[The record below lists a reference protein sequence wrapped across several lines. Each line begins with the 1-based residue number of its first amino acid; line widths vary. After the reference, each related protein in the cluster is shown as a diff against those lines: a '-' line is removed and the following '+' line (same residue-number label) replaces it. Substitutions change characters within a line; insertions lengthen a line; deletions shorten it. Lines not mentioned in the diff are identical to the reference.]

1 MNKHECPAMVEI
13 TVDDI
18 LIKNEECL
26 FSDDHYA
33 QLLIRGND
41 GEKINLADLL
51 PADVELGEWSK
62 ARGSVTVAGVQYEVY
77 QHSGI
82 ETEVLVQMGMHT
94 GLNDI

>member
-33 QLLIRGND
+33 QLLIRGNE

>member
-1 MNKHECPAMVEI
+1 MKKNACPAMVEI

-18 LIKNEECL
+18 LINNEACL

-33 QLLIRGND
+33 QLLIKGNY

-62 ARGSVTVAGVQYEVY
+62 ASGSVTVAGVQYEVY

-82 ETEVLVQMGMHT
+82 ETDVLVQVGMHT
-94 GLNDI
+94 GLNDV

>member
-18 LIKNEECL
+18 LIKNEEYL

-33 QLLIRGND
+33 QLLIKGND
-41 GEKINLADLL
+41 GEKINQANLL
-51 PADVELGEWSK
+51 PADVELGAWSK
-62 ARGSVTVAGVQYEVY
+62 ATGSVTVDGVQYEVY

-82 ETEVLVQMGMHT
+82 ETEVLVQVGMHT
-94 GLNDI
+94 GLSDV

>member
-33 QLLIRGND
+33 QLLIRGNE

-82 ETEVLVQMGMHT
+82 ETEVLVQMGMLT